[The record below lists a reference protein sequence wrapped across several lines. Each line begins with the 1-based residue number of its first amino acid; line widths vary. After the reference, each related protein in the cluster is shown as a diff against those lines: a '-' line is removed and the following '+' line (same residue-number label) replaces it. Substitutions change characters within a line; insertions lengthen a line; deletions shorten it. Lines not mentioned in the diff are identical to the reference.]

1 MKTNLILVLA
11 MVWIT
16 ACQTEGRREATTT
29 STQIVVL
36 GNSIVAHPPNEELGW
51 KGDWGMA
58 ASARDSDFV
67 HRLERRMHQVDPG
80 IELQYGSIA
89 GFERAYWNYD
99 LRELAEFRNADILI
113 VKIAENVDPDS
124 LAERQFS
131 QHYAKLIDY
140 LTQGGRTAVIIS
152 GGFWPSPVNDT
163 IHRYAV
169 QNGFDFVK
177 LHDLYTSDSTN
188 TAKGLFAHEGVA
200 NHPSD
205 RGMKHIADRIWKK
218 LELLIQQ
225 H

>member
-1 MKTNLILVLA
+1 MKTNLLSVFA

-16 ACQTEGRREATTT
+16 ACQTEGRGEATTT
-29 STQIVVL
+29 STRVVVL
-36 GNSIVAHPPNEELGW
+36 GNSLVAHPPSEELGW

-67 HRLERRMHQVDPG
+67 HRLERRIHEVDPDL
-80 IELQYGSIA
+80 ELQYGSIA
-89 GFERAYWNYD
+89 SFERAYWNYD
-99 LRELAEFRNADILI
+99 LRELAKFRNADILI
-113 VKIAENVDPDS
+113 LKIAENVDPDS

-140 LTQGGRTAVIIS
+140 LTQGSRTDVILS
-152 GGFWPSPVNDT
+152 EGFWPSPVNDT
-163 IHRYAV
+163 IHHYAT
-169 QNGFDFVK
+169 QNGFNFVK
-177 LHDLYTSDSTN
+177 LHDLYTSDPTN

-218 LELLIQQ
+218 LEPLIQQ